1 MKHAT
6 QHDGHTDL
14 GGVWD
19 MEMMDDRTK
28 NGQRLKLATSANG
41 HQKNKKIKITKKVV
55 NFSKH

>member
-6 QHDGHTDL
+6 QHDEHTDL

-41 HQKNKKIKITKKVV
+41 HQKNHKKVL
-55 NFSKH
+55 NFSKR

>member
-6 QHDGHTDL
+6 QHDEHTDL

-41 HQKNKKIKITKKVV
+41 HQKKLGNK
-55 NFSKH
+55 